1 MLRHYGLP
9 ASVWHTVGM
18 RNNHPIT
25 RPGTRG
31 EKKLRD
37 APRRLRNLQQ
47 WAGSFSGAFPSPEA
61 LGNEARYWN
70 YKIPTRADL
79 IEGPASTREIQ
90 RACAQSLITACTNLI
105 QSRPV
110 AQAAVRVTC
119 CIAWPDMFASEI
131 CLYLDED
138 YFQGHVATTA
148 DGQVTA
154 ITSRSLANEWQLVLP
169 EGVQERGVQV
179 SIPPTEHDDGLEQEY
194 WFYGEV
200 ADGH

>member
-1 MLRHYGLP
+1 
-9 ASVWHTVGM
+9 M
-18 RNNHPIT
+18 RNNHAIT
-25 RPGTRG
+25 WPGTRG

-110 AQAAVRVTC
+110 SQAAVRVTC

-154 ITSRSLANEWQLVLP
+154 ITSRSLADEWQLVLP

-179 SIPPTEHDDGLEQEY
+179 SIPPTEHDGGLEQEY